1 MKKIILI
8 MLTAFLTLT
17 LFSCSESDD
26 FLTEPQEV
34 SNTNKMQSLCC
45 GEEGELP
52 PPPPPP
58 PADPDGN

>member
-1 MKKIILI
+1 